1 MEKTCNH
8 QSERQGLSDAGIGKS
23 MAIQPRINLE
33 THPVLLLAVQF
44 SQDRRL
50 ARNWGRTAEAFAT
63 PTVATCFHIQC
74 INWRPSG
81 SYPVDPEL
89 NRTEGSKNARCI
101 VQAQAVVPAS
111 PRAAHR
117 RHRVPVRR
125 SQPPSVAAPCPLLH
139 HPLSLPRPSSRLSTP
154 LVPTVLQVTG
164 LVLAIG
170 GKPPPSSATAAVLAG
185 RPCTEVVAAHLHCW
199 GRGLSANRV
208 GQRQARWR

>member
-1 MEKTCNH
+1 MSTIA
-8 QSERQGLSDAGIGKS
+8 RRL
-23 MAIQPRINLE
+23 
-33 THPVLLLAVQF
+33 HPAAAVSRHLRLLA
-44 SQDRRL
+44 
-50 ARNWGRTAEAFAT
+50 
-63 PTVATCFHIQC
+63 
-74 INWRPSG
+74 
-81 SYPVDPEL
+81 
-89 NRTEGSKNARCI
+89 
-101 VQAQAVVPAS
+101 AS

-139 HPLSLPRPSSRLSTP
+139 HPLSLPRPSRRLSTP

-199 GRGLSANRV
+199 GKLVVGCPHGRSPSRGSSSPTTLVVILSSVAV
-208 GQRQARWR
+208 GVVCLSPSRMRLRESPS